1 MRYSLVEV
9 LPFFLHATFI
19 QQRIPIDKNSIYVFL
34 FGNKNLN
41 KFMYKLFIG
50 LLLYVIYAVR
60 SERFAKV
67 QTV

>member
-1 MRYSLVEV
+1 
-9 LPFFLHATFI
+9 
-19 QQRIPIDKNSIYVFL
+19 
-34 FGNKNLN
+34 
-41 KFMYKLFIG
+41 MYKLFIG